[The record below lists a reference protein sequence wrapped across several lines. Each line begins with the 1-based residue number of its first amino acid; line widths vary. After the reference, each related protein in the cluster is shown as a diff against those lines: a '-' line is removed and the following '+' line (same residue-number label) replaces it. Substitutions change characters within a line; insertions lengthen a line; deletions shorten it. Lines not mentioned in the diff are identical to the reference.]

1 MWCDARS
8 AVLRPEKQSERATQ
22 EILYEAAR
30 GEKGQEMMR
39 GSVGKQVRGLA
50 PAEGEAHKRGEL
62 LLPHPMSGVA
72 VPQVKATNAL
82 NRQTHHNRCGRRFLC
97 NLIASVLCCTW
108 QWVLACFS
116 VVEPYVSYRQ
126 LTNLMS

>member
-30 GEKGQEMMR
+30 GEKGQEMMWR
-39 GSVGKQVRGLA
+39 SVGKQARGLA
-50 PAEGEAHKRGEL
+50 PAEGEVHKGEL
-62 LLPHPMSGVA
+62 LLPHPVSEVT

-82 NRQTHHNRCGRRFLC
+82 NRQTPHSRCGKRFLC
-97 NLIASVLCCTW
+97 NLVASVPCCTW
-108 QWVLACFS
+108 
-116 VVEPYVSYRQ
+116 
-126 LTNLMS
+126 